1 MVNKRVFPVAFLL
14 VLAVFLSGCI
24 AQTGNVINTGET
36 KVVTKVTDGDT
47 VMVEGGSRV
56 RLLGMDTDERGYP
69 CYAEAKKRMEELV
82 LNKEAYL
89 EPEGEDKDQ
98 YGRYLRY
105 IFVDGENINLR
116 MVQEGLAIASFYQE
130 DSKYK
135 AEIIAAEKNA
145 MDNGIGCKWSAS
157 DEAL

>member
-1 MVNKRVFPVAFLL
+1 
-14 VLAVFLSGCI
+14 
-24 AQTGNVINTGET
+24 
-36 KVVTKVTDGDT
+36 
-47 VMVEGGSRV
+47 VEGGSRV